1 MKSSPRLIAV
11 VRWLLLGVVGFLTLL
26 AVFVETENWRGDRAW
41 AAIEKELGAKGE
53 TLELSAFKPPA
64 VPDEKNLFKAPNLA
78 LVLFNRPADQQ
89 RKRLLEVTH
98 LMEYTDLGN
107 FRGKLRDFPALRDQL
122 RKTGLLTADYTDAP
136 AADVLKALQPLQP
149 LLDEL
154 REAARLRPQARLA
167 WNPNPFES
175 PTHIN
180 WASHWVYARQQRLIW
195 AALRKPCLEG
205 FQLILDRPELA
216 FGQESLIVLLALAC
230 EVFVHGGSERDVPL
244 RLAVINKRVIDVA
257 GQRPRP
263 ASKSAEHGLRFA

>member
-175 PTHIN
+175 PTVDI
-180 WASHWVYARQQRLIW
+180 ASTYQLGVALGVR
-195 AALRKPCLEG
+195 AA
-205 FQLILDRPELA
+205 A
-216 FGQESLIVLLALAC
+216 
-230 EVFVHGGSERDVPL
+230 EVDLGR
-244 RLAVINKRVIDVA
+244 
-257 GQRPRP
+257 
-263 ASKSAEHGLRFA
+263 AEETVS